1 MDIQI
6 KENET
11 KGFAIAKID
20 GKTAGKMTYSKFS
33 TTNII
38 IDHTEVEPEFKGQ
51 DVGKKLLMKIVETAR
66 ERELKIMP
74 LCPFA
79 KAMFEKMSEIQDVL
93 KK

>member
-1 MDIQI
+1 MEITI
-6 KENET
+6 KESES
-11 KGFAIAKID
+11 KGYAIAKED

-33 TTNII
+33 TSNII

-51 DVGKKLLMKIVETAR
+51 DVGKRLLIKIVEMAR
-66 ERELKIMP
+66 ESELNILP